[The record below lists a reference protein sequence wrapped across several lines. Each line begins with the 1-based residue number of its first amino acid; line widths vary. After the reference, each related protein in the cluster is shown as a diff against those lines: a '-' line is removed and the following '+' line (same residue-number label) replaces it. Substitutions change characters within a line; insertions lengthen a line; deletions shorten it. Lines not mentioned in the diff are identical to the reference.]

1 LKTYHLTESEQDQAA
16 IIFGRFNPPHF
27 GHKAAWDIAAGFPIW
42 YVGTNQSTQGPK
54 DPLPFDIKMEAMKTF
69 MPELE
74 DHLVAEQSWFTLAS
88 MVYKQHG
95 AVTLHIVTD
104 ANDAK
109 IFVPALQ
116 KQNGLEGPHGFYKFN
131 DIVWSEAE
139 RKSEASKVRQAIKDN
154 NPQDFETYSGVSVNT
169 EVAGHPYFNLVRHY
183 MMPYMQAEMDKEK
196 QKAEREKQKAEK
208 EQQKAEKAAM
218 KQNKTKGPA
227 QELAESNL
235 KELSTELLGKYKKAA
250 GADAKKADAEGDYAR
265 GDKRFKGINKATNK
279 QFDNDLKK
287 HGQQS
292 VVKGKIDEGV
302 NDPHIFKCILL
313 FGPMGAGKST
323 IARPLLTHTGLRSVN
338 LDNFNEM
345 FIKKGEVPTGH
356 LAPDQLEKSWQL
368 SQTQQGNF
376 IDGRLGII
384 VDGSGRNPDTAIGVI
399 EKLQPLGYEFMMI
412 FVNVSEA
419 TSIARQ
425 QSRADKQQQQWGV
438 GRQVD
443 ATLAKDTYSQVQK
456 NLEKYS
462 AYFGPKHFVYVD
474 NENTPDL
481 SQATKKVDAFL
492 RESTTQPEALEWIK
506 TQKGGEQVAQKQR
519 KLATA
524 QDSQNNALKQYNPL
538 NPKFWK
544 TDSQGKK
551 QFTDPSQQDIAEVKQ
566 RLDPKCWKG
575 KHKEGTKIK
584 GGIRVN
590 NCVPNEGRASIGYVL
605 EEIWQQRFNK

>member
-1 LKTYHLTESEQDQAA
+1 VEKLKAYHLTESEQDQAA

-27 GHKAAWDIAAGFPIW
+27 GHKAAWDIAASFPIW

-104 ANDAK
+104 ATDAK

-154 NPQDFETYSGVSVNT
+154 NPQDFEKYSGVSANT

-183 MMPYMQAEMDKEK
+183 MMPYMQAEIDKEK
-196 QKAEREKQKAEK
+196 QKVEREKLKAEK

-218 KQNKTKGPA
+218 KQTKTKGPA

-265 GDKRFKGINKATNK
+265 GDKRFKGINRATNK

-292 VVKGKIDEGV
+292 V
-302 NDPHIFKCILL
+302 
-313 FGPMGAGKST
+313 
-323 IARPLLTHTGLRSVN
+323 
-338 LDNFNEM
+338 
-345 FIKKGEVPTGH
+345 
-356 LAPDQLEKSWQL
+356 
-368 SQTQQGNF
+368 
-376 IDGRLGII
+376 
-384 VDGSGRNPDTAIGVI
+384 
-399 EKLQPLGYEFMMI
+399 
-412 FVNVSEA
+412 
-419 TSIARQ
+419 
-425 QSRADKQQQQWGV
+425 
-438 GRQVD
+438 
-443 ATLAKDTYSQVQK
+443 
-456 NLEKYS
+456 
-462 AYFGPKHFVYVD
+462 
-474 NENTPDL
+474 
-481 SQATKKVDAFL
+481 
-492 RESTTQPEALEWIK
+492 
-506 TQKGGEQVAQKQR
+506 
-519 KLATA
+519 
-524 QDSQNNALKQYNPL
+524 
-538 NPKFWK
+538 
-544 TDSQGKK
+544 
-551 QFTDPSQQDIAEVKQ
+551 AEVKQ

-590 NCVPNEGRASIGYVL
+590 NCVPNEGRIRIGQALEQIYEAKARGTIPTVDKDAIPNLTRYDQLDNSDSYASY
-605 EEIWQQRFNK
+605 RFGVALAPSPDSTDMDRKSAIANSFAMVDYTDADAKIRRGAEKTMGVRPTTSTGKGSNETNDVNKISPIAKLKRNKYGI

>member
-1 LKTYHLTESEQDQAA
+1 MKAYHLTESEQDQAA

-27 GHKAAWDIAAGFPIW
+27 GHKAAWDIAASFPIW

-104 ANDAK
+104 ATDAK

-154 NPQDFETYSGVSVNT
+154 NPQDFEKYSGVSANT

-183 MMPYMQAEMDKEK
+183 MMPYMQAEIDKEK
-196 QKAEREKQKAEK
+196 QKVEREKLKAEK

-218 KQNKTKGPA
+218 KQTKTKGPA

-265 GDKRFKGINKATNK
+265 GDKRFKGINRATNK

-292 VVKGKIDEGV
+292 VAESV
-302 NDPHIFKCILL
+302 NDYLWHGSKSKHDILYPQQADDTGGKEESNKNAVYATPIAQVAIAMGLTTPGSDTGMFPNDPQMVLFKGGIRK
-313 FGPMGAGKST
+313 G
-323 IARPLLTHTGLRSVN
+323 
-338 LDNFNEM
+338 EM
-345 FIKKGEVPTGH
+345 IYLHKVPKDLFIKHNDREWYSKPGVKEVKPLEVVTVPVDKWLH
-356 LAPDQLEKSWQL
+356 LIRQATPQDLE
-368 SQTQQGNF
+368 
-376 IDGRLGII
+376 
-384 VDGSGRNPDTAIGVI
+384 
-399 EKLQPLGYEFMMI
+399 LQ
-412 FVNVSEA
+412 
-419 TSIARQ
+419 
-425 QSRADKQQQQWGV
+425 K
-438 GRQVD
+438 
-443 ATLAKDTYSQVQK
+443 K
-456 NLEKYS
+456 NL
-462 AYFGPKHFVYVD
+462 
-474 NENTPDL
+474 
-481 SQATKKVDAFL
+481 
-492 RESTTQPEALEWIK
+492 
-506 TQKGGEQVAQKQR
+506 
-519 KLATA
+519 
-524 QDSQNNALKQYNPL
+524 
-538 NPKFWK
+538 
-544 TDSQGKK
+544 KK
-551 QFTDPSQQDIAEVKQ
+551 QGVAEVKQ

-590 NCVPNEGRASIGYVL
+590 NCVPNEGRIRIGQALEQIYEAKARGTIPTVDKDAIPNLTRYDQLDNSDSYASY
-605 EEIWQQRFNK
+605 RFGVALAPSPDSTDMDRKSAIANSFAMVDYTDADAKIRRGAEKTMGVRPTTSTGKGSNETNDVNKISPIAKLKRNKYGI